1 MDAAQNSENA
11 DHFLILTPRLILLPT
26 PFAVSVSAYRKLYAE
41 LHGDASFCGMGFGPH
56 FLPRKWSDD
65 ETREVITT
73 RDIQRS
79 WEKYSIG
86 NFAIALRD
94 QPLGDDSNIGLLKGT
109 SFKDFVGSDMALF
122 DDGKLKWV
130 GYAGIRDATTTSLPH
145 RGVADPTL
153 PPWQEMVEVLYGTSP
168 ECWGKGIAK
177 EAAEAVMKWAIDE
190 RGVRRF
196 IAETERDNQR
206 SGRVLQ
212 KLGFSHSGTDYWKE
226 PSEVEWEFV
235 VR

>member
-1 MDAAQNSENA
+1 MDTAQNSVPA
-11 DHFLILTPRLILLPT
+11 DQFLILTPRLILLPT
-26 PFAVSVSAYRKLYAE
+26 PIAVSLSAYRKLYVE
-41 LHGDASFCGMGFGPH
+41 LYADANFCGMGFGPH

-65 ETREVITT
+65 EAREMITT

-86 NFAIALRD
+86 NFAVALRD
-94 QPLGDDSNIGLLKGT
+94 QPDEFNIGVLKGKP
-109 SFKDFVGSDMALF
+109 FEDFVGPDMALF
-122 DDGKLKWV
+122 EDVNLKWV

-145 RGVADPTL
+145 RGVADTAL

-177 EAAEAVMKWAIDE
+177 EAAEAVMKWATKE

-226 PSEVEWEFV
+226 PSEVEWECV